1 MSSPTVPR
9 DLQLPPSQR
18 AQSAFKEQRRQKLKE
33 HLLRR
38 KSMFAY
44 KQENEISSRGQKTMA
59 SENQVQEGTKVL
71 KLKMKMADKENVK
84 RPTDSKNNI
93 IEKNCIPLKPNELS
107 NSDTATEI
115 PNFEDDNQTQLTIK
129 DHSQSQNMTLSRA
142 FHLKNNNKKKLTTAE
157 NPKQDAN
164 LPKKPVLGCYRGQ
177 IVQSKINS
185 FRKPLQIKDESS
197 ATMKKL
203 SAPCSKA
210 TKPQPPSTG
219 SAGTSNM
226 AASAKVA
233 STKSVSTASQSNALV
248 RPPIR
253 SHHSDTQSG
262 SKRGF
267 ARIPS
272 TVTIR
277 KELHA
282 KELLRP
288 KTVSSTV
295 ENSSQ
300 DIKRDKTLSRSISS
314 EVAAKTASSSH
325 SKPIQKFKTTDQR
338 RHTIARTNTDV
349 SAQLKETA
357 EERKAR
363 LNEWRT
369 SKGRVLKRPPNSV
382 VPQPESEGQ
391 SEKPIGSFW
400 TTMAEE
406 DEQRLFSEKVNKTF
420 SECLNLINQGCPK
433 EEILG
438 TLNDLI
444 RNIPDAQ
451 KLVKY
456 WICLVRIEPITS
468 PIENIISIYEKAILA
483 GAQPIEEM
491 RHTIVEI
498 LTIKS
503 QEKVNLGESVE
514 EANATKEHIQ
524 ELNTD
529 DTSVILELEEMESE
543 QCRNVEFQD
552 GEKEHDKTRD
562 PTSDITTPDSRT
574 GAGCVIKYNVSTTPC
589 LQSMKKK
596 MQHDKINSAFKELRF
611 LTPVRRSQR
620 LQEKTSQL
628 PDMLKDHYPCVSSL
642 EQLSELGGDAFIC
655 RPNAALCP
663 TISEINQAGE
673 K

>member
-1 MSSPTVPR
+1 SARALPGRDPQAAMSSPTVPR

-38 KSMFAY
+38 KTMFAY

-84 RPTDSKNNI
+84 RPTDK
-93 IEKNCIPLKPNELS
+93 KNCIPLKPNEL
-107 NSDTATEI
+107 TTEI

-295 ENSSQ
+295 ETN
-300 DIKRDKTLSRSISS
+300 KTLSRSISS

-483 GAQPIEEM
+483 GAQLESINVFS
-491 RHTIVEI
+491 T
-498 LTIKS
+498 
-503 QEKVNLGESVE
+503 GESVE

-529 DTSVILELEEMESE
+529 DTSVSLELEEMESE